1 MDFKFTPEEEA
12 FRKEVRAFLE
22 KEVTPEWD
30 LANMFCAV
38 DLAREELQEARR
50 TIAHKLAQ
58 RKWLSLTWP
67 KEHGGLGA
75 SMVMQFIFIEELMY
89 AGGVGYEDQGVGMVA
104 PILIRFGTEEQKR
117 RHLPGIANGEV
128 FWCQGFSE
136 PNAGSDLASIQTKA
150 VQDGNNFIINGQK
163 TWVSK
168 AQWSE
173 WCHLLART
181 DPDAP
186 KHRGISY
193 FLIDM
198 RTPGISIHPMMEM
211 CGVPSLC
218 EIFLEDVRVPQ
229 ENMLGEKNGGW
240 KIAMSLLDFE
250 RAIYME
256 QVGVAKRVLKFLVEY
271 ANERGLYKNPLV
283 RKHLAQMAIEIEI
296 GRLLCYRVAW
306 LDSQGLPATAESAM
320 CKIFVTEMAKRCA
333 RVGMELLGLYGQLSE
348 GETLAPLRGKIQ
360 HWYLSSF
367 AVTLLGGTSE
377 VERNIVATRGLEL
390 PRD

>member
-1 MDFKFTPEEEA
+1 MDFKFTPEEEV

-38 DLAREELQEARR
+38 DLGKEELQEARHS
-50 TIAHKLAQ
+50 IARKLAQ

-67 KEHGGLGA
+67 KEYGGLGD
-75 SMVMQFIFIEELMY
+75 SMVIQFIFIEEMMY

-193 FLIDM
+193 FLIDI
-198 RTPGISIHPMMEM
+198 RTPGISIRPMMEM

-218 EIFLEDVRVPQ
+218 EVFLEDVKVPQ

-256 QVGVAKRVLKFLVEY
+256 QVGVAKRILKFLVEY
-271 ANERGLYKNPLV
+271 ANDRKLDKNPLV
-283 RKHLAQMAIEIEI
+283 RKHLAQIAIEIEI

-306 LDSQGLPATAESAM
+306 LDSKGLPATAESAM

-333 RVGMELLGLYGQLSE
+333 RAGMELLGLYGQLSE

-367 AVTLLGGTSE
+367 AFTLLGGTSE
-377 VERNIVATRGLEL
+377 VERNIIATRGLEL
-390 PRD
+390 PRG

>member
-1 MDFKFTPEEEA
+1 MDFEFTPEEKA

-22 KEVTPEWD
+22 KEVTPKWD

-50 TIAHKLAQ
+50 AIARKLGQ

-67 KEHGGLGA
+67 KEYGGLGA
-75 SMVMQFIFIEELMY
+75 SMITQFIFIEELMY

-104 PILIRFGTEEQKR
+104 PILINFGTEEQKR
-117 RHLPGIANGEV
+117 QHLPGIANGEV

-136 PNAGSDLASIQTKA
+136 PDAGSDLASIKTRA
-150 VQDGNNFIINGQK
+150 VQDGNSFIINGQK

-168 AQWSE
+168 AQCSD

-193 FLIDM
+193 FLVDM
-198 RTPGISIHPMMEM
+198 RTPGISIRPVMEM

-218 EIFLEDVRVPQ
+218 ELFLEDVRVPQ
-229 ENMLGEKNGGW
+229 ENMLGEKNQGW
-240 KIAMSLLDFE
+240 KVAMSLLDFE

-256 QVGVAKRVLKFLVEY
+256 QVGVAKRVLKFLVDY
-271 ANERGLYKNPLV
+271 AHDKGLDKNPLV
-283 RKHLAQMAIEIEI
+283 RQRLAQMAVEIEI
-296 GRLLCYRVAW
+296 GRLLGYQVAW
-306 LDSQGLPATAESAM
+306 LDSKGLPATAESAV
-320 CKIFVTEMAKRCA
+320 CKIFITEMAQRCA
-333 RVGMELLGLYGQLSE
+333 RAGMELLGLYGELSE
-348 GETLAPLRGKIQ
+348 DSKLAPLQGKIQ

-377 VERNIVATRGLEL
+377 VERNIVAYRGLGL
-390 PRD
+390 PRG

>member
-186 KHRGISY
+186 KHGGISY

-198 RTPGISIHPMMEM
+198 RTPGINIRPMMEM

-377 VERNIVATRGLEL
+377 VERNIIATRGLEL